1 VAVTVQSPRTPHPP
15 ERKLTVERKLPQGR
29 DDCPR
34 CAALEARVAE
44 LEQLVAELK
53 DRLLANSSNSSTAP
67 SSDPLWAPK
76 PKPRKPSGK
85 KPGGQQGHQGHHRK
99 LLPIEQVD
107 EVVKHRPQNCAHC
120 HLPLD
125 DNSPSKLRHRHQ
137 VAELPPRAVIV
148 TEHQSYACTCD
159 HCGNSTTGAIPKNIQ
174 KSVTGPRLTAALCY
188 LSAYMHG
195 SRRAIEE
202 VATELLG
209 CPLSLG
215 TISNRERE
223 MTDAL
228 ESSYQQVQQHVRSAP
243 AKNVDET
250 GWKRAGRWLW
260 VAATRTCALFRID
273 RGRNWHGLQ
282 NLLGELVQGTVC
294 SDRHGLYE
302 RLKIQRRGICWAH
315 LKRDFQR
322 FIDRGGATL
331 WLGEEGLLITRDLFR
346 LWHRFKAG
354 RIKRPTLRRY
364 IRLLRERM
372 KDLLIR
378 GYHCDVTKAKHFCR
392 NLLKVFTGLWTF
404 TKIDGI
410 EPTNNH
416 AERMLRHA
424 VIWRKKCFGS
434 HSPAGCTYVG
444 HMLTAIQTLRLQ
456 NRSVLSF
463 LTDTLK
469 AHRTG
474 LTAPN
479 LTI

>member
-1 VAVTVQSPRTPHPP
+1 VDS
-15 ERKLTVERKLPQGR
+15 KLPQGR

-34 CAALEARVAE
+34 CAALEERVAE
-44 LEQLVAELK
+44 LEKLVAELK

-67 SSDPLWAPK
+67 SSNPLWAPK
-76 PKPRKPSGK
+76 LKPRKPTGK
-85 KPGGQQGHQGHHRK
+85 KPGGQSGHEGHHRT

-107 EVVKHRPQNCAHC
+107 EVVEHLPGQCSHC
-120 HLPLD
+120 HHPFD
-125 DNSPSKLRHRHQ
+125 QHTPRKLRHRHQ

-148 TEHQSYACTCD
+148 TEHQSYACTCAA
-159 HCGNSTTGAIPKNIQ
+159 CGHRTVTLIPASIQ
-174 KSVTGPRLTAALCY
+174 QSVTGPRLGAALCY
-188 LSAYMHG
+188 LSACVHG

-215 TISNRERE
+215 TLSNRERE
-223 MTDAL
+223 MTQAL
-228 ESSYQQVQQHVRSAP
+228 ESGYQQVREQVQAAP

-260 VAATRTCALFRID
+260 VAATQTAALFRID

-302 RLKIQRRGICWAH
+302 RLKIKNRGICWAH

-331 WLGEEGLLITRDLFR
+331 WLGEQGLEITSAVCR
-346 LWHRFKAG
+346 LWHRWRQGHIG
-354 RIKRPTLRRY
+354 RSTLRR
-364 IRLLRERM
+364 LLTPLRRRM
-372 KDLLIR
+372 KGLLDR
-378 GYHCDVTKAKHFCR
+378 GLGCGETKAKYFCR
-392 NLLKVFTGLWTF
+392 NLSKVYKAMWTF
-404 TKIDGI
+404 ARIDGI

-416 AERMLRHA
+416 AERMLRPA

-434 HSPAGCTYVG
+434 HSQDGCHYAER
-444 HMLTAIQTLRLQ
+444 MLTAIQTLRL
-456 NRSVLSF
+456 NHRSVMNFLS
-463 LTDTLK
+463 DTLD
-469 AHRTG
+469 AHRRH
-474 LTAPN
+474 LPAPT
-479 LTI
+479 LV